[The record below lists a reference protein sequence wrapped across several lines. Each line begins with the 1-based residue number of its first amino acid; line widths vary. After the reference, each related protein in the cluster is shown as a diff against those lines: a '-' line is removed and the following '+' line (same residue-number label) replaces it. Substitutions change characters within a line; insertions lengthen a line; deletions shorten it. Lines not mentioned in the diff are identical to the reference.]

1 MLQSFGEKVTN
12 LILVIAEI
20 VDHHVVVDLLVSDI
34 VLSSFH
40 SLRRE

>member
-1 MLQSFGEKVTN
+1 MTN

>member
-1 MLQSFGEKVTN
+1 MTN

-34 VLSSFH
+34 VLSSGGNRFGP
-40 SLRRE
+40 SAA